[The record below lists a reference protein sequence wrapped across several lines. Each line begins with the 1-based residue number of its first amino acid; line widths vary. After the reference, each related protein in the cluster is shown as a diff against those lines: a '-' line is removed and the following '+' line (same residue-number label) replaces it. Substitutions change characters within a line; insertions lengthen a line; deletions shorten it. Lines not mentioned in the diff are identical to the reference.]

1 MSGEKA
7 YSKSGALAQQ
17 IEKVDS
23 HWDLEFQ
30 DALLDVA
37 AVIVG
42 TEMPPS
48 VAPIRP
54 AAARVAL
61 TLHWTLCKQM
71 QRMN

>member
-37 AVIVG
+37 AVVAG
-42 TEMPPS
+42 TEIPPS
-48 VAPIRP
+48 VAPIKP
-54 AAARVAL
+54 AAARLAL
-61 TLHWTLCKQM
+61 TLHWTSRETV
-71 QRMN
+71 QRKN